1 MEVFMSNPVL
11 AAIADRR
18 SIRAYSGDQL
28 TQEQLDAILKAARE
42 SPSARNAQ
50 PWYFSVVQKPG
61 ILKEVNEEARKNIGG
76 EDLPPDIFYAAPAVI
91 FVSCDAESRWGRLD
105 CGIAL
110 QTIALAAHSLGLG
123 SVILGLPDAAFTG
136 PRKEHFNRLLKFPA
150 GYSFAAAIAVGVPA
164 GTKEAHPQ
172 EPDRITFV

>member
-1 MEVFMSNPVL
+1 MSNPVL
-11 AAIADRR
+11 TAIADRR

-42 SPSARNAQ
+42 SPSALNAQ
-50 PWYFSVVQKPG
+50 PWHFSVVQKPE
-61 ILKEVNEEARKNIGG
+61 ILKEVNEEARKILGG
-76 EDLPPDIFYAAPAVI
+76 MVEHRPDIFYAAPTVI
-91 FVSCDAESRWGRLD
+91 FASCDAESRWGRLD

-110 QTIALAAHSLGLG
+110 QTMALAAHSLGLG

-136 PRKEHFNRLLKFPA
+136 PRKDYFNRLLKFPA
-150 GYSFAAAIAVGVPA
+150 GYSFAAAIAIGVPA
-164 GTKEAHPQ
+164 ATKEAHPQ